1 MSTLAVNIRAYGILN
16 GLMGSFLECTEL
28 SANVA
33 RPKGKG
39 YPLYNPTETG
49 SLREWIESRQLTVT
63 LGSSF
68 SAVTGAP
75 GAQRREG
82 AGVPLYRN

>member
-75 GAQRREG
+75 GA
-82 AGVPLYRN
+82 